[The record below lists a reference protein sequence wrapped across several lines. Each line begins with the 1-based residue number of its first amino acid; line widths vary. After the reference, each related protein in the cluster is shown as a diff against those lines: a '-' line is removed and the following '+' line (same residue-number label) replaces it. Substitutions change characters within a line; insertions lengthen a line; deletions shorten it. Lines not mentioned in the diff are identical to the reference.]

1 MDGEFGF
8 QHPVEVRF
16 RDLDAL
22 GHVNHAS
29 FLTYFEIAR
38 TAYWMQ
44 LTGIRSVAALDFILA
59 RVECDYRNSISFPE
73 TLVVGVRCSKLGTR
87 SFDLEY
93 RALRGDGQVAALG
106 RTVQVAYD
114 YTTGQTRPIQLEVRS
129 LLTRD
134 LTPGAVG
141 ADAPGSE
148 PGTTKLRERN

>member
-1 MDGEFGF
+1 MDGEFSF
-8 QHPVEVRF
+8 EHPVEVRF

-44 LTGIRSVAALDFILA
+44 LSGVRSVAALDFILA
-59 RVECDYRNSISFPE
+59 RVECDYRSSVSFPD
-73 TLVVGVRCSKLGTR
+73 TLQVGVRCSKLGTK

-93 RALRGDGQVAALG
+93 RVRRGDGQVAAVG
-106 RTVQVAYD
+106 RTVQVGYD
-114 YTTGQTRPIQLEVRS
+114 YATGQTRPIQPEVRS

-134 LTPGAVG
+134 LTRSAVG
-141 ADAPGSE
+141 AEASGSE
-148 PGTTKLRERN
+148 PGTTKLTERN